1 MKKFYYIFVATAG
14 LLLAGCANDDLIV
27 ENSNPEAVNAEMPI
41 LFSSV
46 KKGMTRAEAKGA
58 EAAALLGN
66 QFVVS
71 GYKGSSTATPGTI
84 VFDNYAVKYA
94 ENTANITQSNSA
106 NWEYVG
112 VDRIKHAIENGITSQ
127 QIKYW
132 DYSQAQ
138 YDFIAWS
145 TGTKTAVYNESEL
158 ADGKVYVS
166 AITPSTIGTQAY
178 TFTGKAADLSNCY
191 IADLV
196 TVKKAQ
202 YGDDP
207 VTFRFR
213 QLGTKVRIAIYETV
227 PGYSV
232 KNVEFYS
239 AAASNDAST
248 AAAKLF
254 TTTANDIYTEGTYT
268 VTFPTVDADGNADNN
283 QAHVTFAPKSGVEQ
297 ATTIS
302 WGKLNY
308 TIAEEGEK
316 LGTEFL
322 GRTSAT
328 ASYAGNA
335 DNNYYVVYLPNEVGT
350 NLNLRVNY
358 TLESIDGS
366 GEEITVKGA
375 TAQVPGIYTTWKPG
389 FAYTYLFKISDKT
402 NGYTGVYDP
411 TKPDDTTVNSDPA
424 GLYPIT
430 FDAVVENAEDNNATQ
445 ETITLVS
452 TPSITTYQ
460 KGSNV
465 VNNNEY
471 LATTGPIFVTVND
484 GGGYVEVTGLSAGND
499 VSSYYTF
506 NTTTEKYEKCGS
518 SAVAVD
524 GTKYYKLE
532 PVLANGA
539 LQTLTGKAALYTI
552 PAGKTEADV
561 IDALQMQDDN
571 VDAGAPAGSI
581 KGRNKLLLSK
591 ETLTLT
597 NSVEYGVDDNAIS
610 VGTDQAAKFTASA
623 GTYAF
628 VYTKK
633 APTAANDV
641 VKYQAFNWASFE
653 SGQTKYRYDYK
664 APAATDAQKG
674 VKYFKEDAGVYTMQT
689 PFIGQGVGNLYLDA
703 SGNTIASGY
712 AVTGTTYYYTI
723 DNGMTYKAAHN
734 VTFAANMLDGL
745 YEEDTTTTPST
756 FKVTTDTGLPA
767 EGKAYY
773 YKDGTDYVYCV
784 FLPQQTTGWY
794 ELDTT
799 KYVEATETAE
809 VVGQTYFDK
818 YTKNDGVYYTKVIK
832 VQ

>member
-1 MKKFYYIFVATAG
+1 MKKFYYIFVVTAG

-46 KKGMTRAEAKGA
+46 KKGMTRADAKGA

-71 GYKGSSTATPGTI
+71 GYKGSETKTVGTI

-94 ENTANITQSNSA
+94 ENTANTTQSNSA

-112 VDRIKHAIENGITSQ
+112 VPRIKHAIDNGITSQ

-132 DYSQAQ
+132 DYSQPQ

-145 TGTKTAVYNESEL
+145 TGSKTAIYEGTPG
-158 ADGKVYVS
+158 DGEVLVS
-166 AITPSTIGTQAY
+166 AITPSTIGTKAY
-178 TFTGKAADLSNCY
+178 TFTGTADDLSACY

-202 YGDDP
+202 YGDNP
-207 VTFRFR
+207 VEFRFR

-239 AAASNDAST
+239 AAASNDASA

-268 VTFPTVDADGNADNN
+268 VTFPTVDTPTSKDNN
-283 QAHVTFAPKSGVEQ
+283 QAHVTFAPKSGVDQ

-302 WGKLNY
+302 WGELNY

-316 LGTEFL
+316 KGTEFL

-335 DNNYYVVYLPNEVGT
+335 DNNYYVVYLPNEGGT

-430 FDAVVENAEDNNATQ
+430 FDAVVENAEDNDATQ

-471 LATTGPIFVTVND
+471 LAATGPIFVTVND

-561 IDALQMQDDN
+561 IDALQMQDD
-571 VDAGAPAGSI
+571 DAATGTI
-581 KGRNKLLLSK
+581 KGRSGLVLT
-591 ETLTLT
+591 EAPFTLT
-597 NSVEYGVDDNAIS
+597 NSVEYGVDDNAIDLTD
-610 VGTDQAAKFTASA
+610 GTKKKAAKFTASA

-641 VKYQAFNWASFE
+641 VKYQALNWASFE

-703 SGNTIASGY
+703 AGNTIASGY
-712 AVTGTTYYYTI
+712 AVTGTTYYYTP
-723 DNGMTYKAAHN
+723 DHGMTYKAAHN

-745 YEEDTTTTPST
+745 YEVDTTTPGA
-756 FKVTTDTGLPA
+756 FKVTTDTGLPT

-818 YTKNDGVYYTKVIK
+818 YTQNDGVYYTKVIK